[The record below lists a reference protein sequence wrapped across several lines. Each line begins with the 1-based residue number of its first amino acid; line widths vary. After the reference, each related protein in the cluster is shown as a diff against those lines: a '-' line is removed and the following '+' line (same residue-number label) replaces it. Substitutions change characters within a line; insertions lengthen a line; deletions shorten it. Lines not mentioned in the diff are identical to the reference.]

1 MSTLVVGSAV
11 YKVIDYNM
19 NIRTLFCICENYEA
33 SNLANMWINAATEK
47 AVSEFLNLDVKSS
60 YAEKWNLNKYADR
73 FVESSHER
81 LKIDDDKVNLCINDI
96 EQYDIYGLFLKSY
109 NDKTQQASFTF
120 DRSYIRLERYKVNER
135 E

>member
-1 MSTLVVGSAV
+1 MSTLVVGSAI
-11 YKVIDYNM
+11 YKVLNYNM
-19 NIRTLFCICENYEA
+19 NSHTLFCSCENYEA
-33 SNLANMWINAATEK
+33 SNLADMWINAATEK

-81 LKIDDDKVNLCINDI
+81 LKIEDKVCLCISDI

-120 DRSYIRLERYKVNER
+120 DRSYTRLERYKVNER

>member
-1 MSTLVVGSAV
+1 MSTLTVGNAV
-11 YKVIDYNM
+11 YKIIDYDITNRYL
-19 NIRTLFCICENYEA
+19 ICSCENYEA
-33 SNLANMWINAATEK
+33 SNLADMWINAATEK

-60 YAEKWNLNKYADR
+60 YAKKWNLNKYADR

-81 LKIDDDKVNLCINDI
+81 LKIDDKVNLCINDI

-109 NDKTQQASFTF
+109 NDKTQQVNFTF
-120 DRSYIRLERYKVNER
+120 DRSYTRLERRKVNER